1 MTTHEQEQRVET
13 LVAAYLQAAEN
24 GENPD
29 PDQLIH
35 ENPQFSSELTEFFR
49 VCQEV
54 DNLVHP
60 SLVQEA
66 NCRLRGEPTMAH
78 PAFKFDYRT
87 SGTQSGGYNFIVLN
101 NTQTVDYR
109 NYDSPAWKSVT
120 TCVAAA
126 TRGRAEQVRISRG
139 GGCGAA
145 DYIDLRNVRLED
157 DAVACP

>member
-78 PAFKFDYRT
+78 PAWAPRRACLWT
-87 SGTQSGGYNFIVLN
+87 R
-101 NTQTVDYR
+101 R
-109 NYDSPAWKSVT
+109 NKGWVMA
-120 TCVAAA
+120 VAALMLA
-126 TRGRAEQVRISRG
+126 LF
-139 GGCGAA
+139 AA
-145 DYIDLRNVRLED
+145 FRFG
-157 DAVACP
+157 